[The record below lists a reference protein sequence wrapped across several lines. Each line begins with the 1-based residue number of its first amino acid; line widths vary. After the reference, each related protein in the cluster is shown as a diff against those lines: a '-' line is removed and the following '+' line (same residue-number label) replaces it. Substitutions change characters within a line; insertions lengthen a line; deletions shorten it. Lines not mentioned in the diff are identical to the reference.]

1 MITNRLYFWAFPQ
14 KLDLLKMQ
22 ETRFLSKTRFKKC
35 KNSIFGGN
43 LRSIKCQNE
52 VKITYKFDFL
62 AENLSKKQILDVK
75 ILKPDL
81 KMQKLDLKHQKL
93 DLPGFLGSG
102 GD

>member
-1 MITNRLYFWAFPQ
+1 M
-14 KLDLLKMQ
+14 
-22 ETRFLSKTRFKKC
+22 
-35 KNSIFGGN
+35 
-43 LRSIKCQNE
+43 
-52 VKITYKFDFL
+52 KITYKFDFL

-102 GD
+102 GDWNSAQNKSLQSNHYVYTQYDFYWTTPTPELQMRVVSLLIHTPC